1 MANEIRGKL
10 YEVITRKALE
20 KAVTL
25 AGIRGNICWNE
36 TPEGMSVEPDFIIG
50 INKDNPNFVI
60 MVTASGSS
68 RNAEMKSW
76 RNLGELQEIKAQ
88 LQDMPRVI
96 NLYFIS
102 EVKKELAEG
111 TNRLYDATLH
121 IQDRPYSKELD
132 RWVKAN
138 SKIIARSKEE
148 KIAFLEQGLAEN
160 PALEDALFLLAD
172 DLAEALKQ
180 ENKALRPLWTL
191 MRADYLKPRK
201 IPTARKTSVRRGL
214 GKLLILE
221 PELRKLV
228 YNFYERNEPIDPEI
242 VPRYAFDLKLL
253 GPSIAGAVPTDSE
266 TASVVE
272 LLGPALCEQT
282 LASVPDSMRAWIDPL
297 RELHTVMDQVDFVR
311 DNPLLFSD
319 PLEYKR
325 LIGRCF
331 DAPET
336 ILAGTEHNG
345 LWVLKIAVSLNK
357 ALSGKTQG
365 YGLSHISV
373 DTQIP
378 ERGKGENLLRF
389 FFPKLLQRQQ
399 LPDDPTL
406 EKLASGLSK
415 RFVINFGEDFLT
427 KIEKARSKVVE
438 FVIKENLED
447 RLLPYRNFEPLLWLL
462 EAELKNQG
470 KDYDAKKSCTGWIN
484 DFSGIGKRAATTPFV
499 RAGDCLVHWKTVS
512 DAGKV
517 HKKKELAA
525 RARNIRYQYDNTN
538 KTFLRRPELS
548 QLVLIIDGTFDGKDL
563 KILSESGWD
572 TIIYPDEIPSF
583 VSSLK

>member
-1 MANEIRGKL
+1 
-10 YEVITRKALE
+10 
-20 KAVTL
+20 
-25 AGIRGNICWNE
+25 
-36 TPEGMSVEPDFIIG
+36 MSC
-50 INKDNPNFVI
+50 
-60 MVTASGSS
+60 
-68 RNAEMKSW
+68 
-76 RNLGELQEIKAQ
+76 
-88 LQDMPRVI
+88 
-96 NLYFIS
+96 
-102 EVKKELAEG
+102 
-111 TNRLYDATLH
+111 
-121 IQDRPYSKELD
+121 
-132 RWVKAN
+132 
-138 SKIIARSKEE
+138 
-148 KIAFLEQGLAEN
+148 
-160 PALEDALFLLAD
+160 
-172 DLAEALKQ
+172 
-180 ENKALRPLWTL
+180 
-191 MRADYLKPRK
+191 KPRK
-201 IPTARKTSVRRGL
+201 APAARKTSVRRGL

-253 GPSIAGAVPTDSE
+253 GRSIAGAVPTDSE

-272 LLGPALCEQT
+272 LLGPALCERT
-282 LASVPDSMRAWIDPL
+282 LTSAPDSMFNWIEPL
-297 RELHTVMDQVDFVR
+297 RKLDRLATHISFVE
-311 DNPLLFSD
+311 DHYNEIVVPASLKSL
-319 PLEYKR
+319 
-325 LIGRCF
+325 
-331 DAPET
+331 
-336 ILAGTEHNG
+336 ILACYRDP
-345 LWVLKIAVSLNK
+345 SL
-357 ALSGKTQG
+357 LSGYAEEKELWLYNIISSLLKAKSGKRQG
-365 YGLSHISV
+365 YGYAQLAA

-378 ERGKGENLLRF
+378 E
-389 FFPKLLQRQQ
+389 LQRGLHGLFFTPFIQRQKMLDDRSLDMLAQGLATRFSKEIAQKDVQ
-399 LPDDPTL
+399 LLLP
-406 EKLASGLSK
+406 K
-415 RFVINFGEDFLT
+415 VID
-427 KIEKARSKVVE
+427 S
-438 FVIKENLED
+438 VIQENLED

-462 EAELKNQG
+462 EAELNNQG